1 MSPLKTLAWTIVKQ
15 LIRWRFPTV
24 KPLSTEELATWLKQP
39 SPPLLLDARTPEEY
53 HVSHLAHA
61 QLVPADQQTWLAE
74 NTLPQQT
81 PIVVYCSIGYRSA
94 KLAQKLQQRGYSQ
107 VFNLEGSIFQWAN
120 EKRPLYQKDQPVQ
133 AVHPYNSRWKWL
145 LDKKGG

>member
-1 MSPLKTLAWTIVKQ
+1 MSPLKPLAWAIVKQ

-24 KPLSTEELATWLKQP
+24 KPLSTEELATWCNQP
-39 SPPLLLDARTPEEY
+39 SPLLLDARTPEEY

-74 NTLPQQT
+74 NTLPKQT

-94 KLAQKLQQRGYSQ
+94 KLAYNLQQQGYSQ
-107 VFNLEGSIFQWAN
+107 VFNLEGSIFQWVN
-120 EKRPLYQKDQPVQ
+120 ENRPLYQSDRPVQ
-133 AVHPYNSRWKWL
+133 QVHPYNSYWQWL
-145 LDKKGG
+145 LDQA